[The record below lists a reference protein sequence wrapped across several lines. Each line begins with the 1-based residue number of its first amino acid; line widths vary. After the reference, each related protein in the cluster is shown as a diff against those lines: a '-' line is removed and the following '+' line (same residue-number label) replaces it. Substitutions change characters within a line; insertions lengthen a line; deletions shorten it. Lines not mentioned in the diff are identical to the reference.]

1 MPKKDYRKQ
10 LEKIDEAIL
19 DLLHRRMEIS
29 GKVEGKGYD
38 FSHSSKILQRYEEKK
53 GIPKSEL
60 QTLYREIIATT
71 SKMPNPVRVAYW
83 GPPGTYTHIAAT
95 SHFGRKAKY
104 IPLETIPDI
113 FDFVEKQEA
122 EYGVVPVENSTEG
135 VVAHTLDMFLQS
147 PARICSQVQ
156 LEIHH
161 HLLSKEK
168 KLSEIEKVYAVGQ
181 AEAQCRK
188 FLRKE
193 LTHAKIVPA
202 VNTAIAAQ
210 QAAQEKLSAA
220 IGSKL
225 AAKLYGLG
233 ILSSNIHDNPHN
245 RTRFLVIGL
254 HPVMRSGND
263 RCSLLFSVPHRPG
276 ALAEALNVF
285 RKFRV
290 NMTMIESRPAPFTSF
305 EYVFFV
311 DLEGHERDRKV
322 ANAIKELRKIALFVN
337 VLGSYP
343 LFET

>member
-10 LEKIDEAIL
+10 LEKIDETIL

-29 GKVEGKGYD
+29 KKREAKGYD
-38 FSHSSKILQRYEEKK
+38 FSYPVKILQRYEKKK
-53 GIPKSEL
+53 GIPKDEL
-60 QTLYREIIATT
+60 RTLYREIIATT
-71 SKMPNPVRVAYW
+71 SRMPSPVRVAYW

-95 SHFGRKAKY
+95 SHFGKKARY
-104 IPLETIPDI
+104 FPLETIPDI
-113 FDFVEKQEA
+113 FDFVEKKEV

-135 VVAHTLDMFLQS
+135 VVAHTLDMFLQF
-147 PARICSQVQ
+147 PAKICSEVQ

-161 HLLSKEK
+161 HLLSKTK
-168 KLSEIEKVYAVGQ
+168 KLSEIETVYAVGQ
-181 AEAQCRK
+181 AEAQCRR

-193 LTHAKIVPA
+193 LSHAKVVPA

-210 QAAQEKLSAA
+210 QAAQERHSAA

-233 ILSSNIHDNPHN
+233 ILASNIHDNPHN

-254 HPVMRSGND
+254 HPVSRSGSD

-285 RKFRV
+285 RKFNV

-311 DLEGHERDRKV
+311 DVEGHESDRKV
-322 ANAIKELRKIALFVN
+322 AHAIEELRKIALFVN
-337 VLGSYP
+337 ILGSYP